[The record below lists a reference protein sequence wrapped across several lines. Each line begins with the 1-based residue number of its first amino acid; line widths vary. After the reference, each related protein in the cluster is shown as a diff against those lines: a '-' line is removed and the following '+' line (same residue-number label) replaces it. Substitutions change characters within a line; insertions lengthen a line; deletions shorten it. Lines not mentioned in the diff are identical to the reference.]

1 MKTMQ
6 LDGDVSR
13 HATWA
18 EIFASGEVW
27 RLCHSC
33 QGRIAGEMHSCGILG
48 CLSTLPMSQ
57 MRRQILVSR
66 VASE

>member
-6 LDGDVSR
+6 LNGDVSR

-27 RLCHSC
+27 RLCHFC
-33 QGRIAGEMHSCGILG
+33 QGRNAIETHSVGILG
-48 CLSTLPMSQ
+48 RLQGLPIPVAMTKF
-57 MRRQILVSR
+57 RESR
-66 VASE
+66 GFE